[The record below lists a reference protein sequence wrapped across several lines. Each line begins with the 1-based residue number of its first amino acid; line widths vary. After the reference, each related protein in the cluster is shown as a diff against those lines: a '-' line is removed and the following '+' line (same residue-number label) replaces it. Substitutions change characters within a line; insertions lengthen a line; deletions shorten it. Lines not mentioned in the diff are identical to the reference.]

1 MACITNVVVRAL
13 LTVQTALLGMALL
26 SSSNPISAQTSQL
39 LGVPQSQAPSQPV
52 ASRMKT
58 ITNAQRNQAAALARA
73 NRVALRRAAKA
84 AGAKRLTVPVS
95 AATLNP
101 KLSANASAATV
112 AAAPVAR
119 AASVN
124 SLAVS
129 GGTGNAAPIGIPGAA
144 SDPNSCMPGILD
156 YFNCGNYANSPLPE
170 LQMDQQSGSLM
181 KDANGN
187 PVPVANTG
195 IRKFVNTLAGV
206 GEGNKNELGNYIPVA
221 KPSAYLEKDGT
232 SSDLYTLELK
242 RYQQALHWDLPP
254 TILQGYSDSA
264 NNGPSSYLGPIIF
277 ATRDKPVR
285 VIFKNSLPQGAA
297 GNLFLPVD
305 TTMKGDGNDAHGNPS
320 PQNRALLHLHGGVT
334 PWISDGT
341 AHQWITPEGQKGAS
355 QHNVPDMGDPGT
367 GADTWYWTN
376 HQSAR
381 MMWYHDHSY
390 GLTRLNVYAGE
401 AAPYILTEKAEDSLI
416 DSKVLPNQ
424 AGIDKSNGSYRYG
437 IPLVIQDKTF
447 VPPTATTVV
456 NPPRLGSGNVA
467 AYTMDQLTA
476 EDPTW
481 LGQTNL
487 GGGAVIST
495 SDGTNDSIMG
505 QFGQLWFPH
514 VFMPN
519 QNPNRSDGVNGY
531 GRWDY
536 GAWVWPPVTG
546 LTHTPI
552 ATTDPVSKANITIPP
567 FPNPSA
573 VQESFMDTPLVNGT
587 PYPTLT
593 VGTKAYRFRILNAS
607 NERHWNLQFYYA
619 VDAAGHACKG
629 GSTPAASACTEVK
642 MVPSTPT
649 AGFPSHWPTDGRD
662 GGVPDPGMAGPD
674 IIQIGNEGG
683 FLPKAIPI
691 ASQPVNYE
699 YNRRV
704 ITSLNVKDH
713 ALLVGPAER
722 ADIVV
727 DFSSVP
733 DGAVLILYNDAPAPD
748 PGFDSRLDYYTGDP
762 DQSNSGGAPTT
773 LPGYGPNT
781 RTVMQF
787 VVSQSADQGTQAFDL
802 NKFNNTMSGGVYASM
817 QDAPLVPEPA
827 YGNAAAN
834 NYAFIQDTA
843 YDTNQH
849 TFLPLANSSALQAG
863 QIPLQNKAIAEE
875 FDTDWGRMTAQLG
888 TELPFTN
895 FLTQTTLQQWFIDP
909 PTETLNNGE
918 MQIWKITHNGVDTH
932 SVHFH
937 LFNVQVINRVAWDG
951 TMMGVDD
958 NEMGWKESVRMN
970 PLTDTIVALK
980 PILPPLPF
988 SLPDNYRLL
997 DPTMQEGAT
1006 SASFTNVDPT
1016 TNNPITTSNK
1026 LTNMGWEYA
1035 WHCHL
1040 LGHEENDMMR
1050 PMIMQVPPEAP
1061 TGLTATRNADTS
1073 VTLNWTN
1080 TAASASGFQIQR
1092 ATDSAFTQ
1100 NVQTFTITPSVTL
1113 TSQLAL
1119 GPMTPFSDSASDPTV
1134 PSYYRVAAS
1143 KLFNSQVGS
1152 TTVLNS
1158 DWTGTVNVAASAAPI
1173 ASLSPT
1179 SIAFGITALKTLS
1192 QSQVITLANTG
1203 TAPFTIT
1210 SAPVLSGPAAG
1221 DFILSS
1227 SCGSSVQAKASCP
1240 ISITFKPTAA
1250 STPGGR
1256 TATLTVG
1263 TSDNQ
1268 HKTLQAAISGTGTAL
1283 SVAPSALNFNTQL
1296 VGTSAPTQRFVLTN
1310 VGTAAINL
1318 TGTGILLTQATGD
1331 YSFRNSCTR
1340 TTIPV
1345 AGSCTITVTFSPLAA
1360 GVKNATITI
1369 STNDPAGTQTVTLAG
1384 IGGAPK
1390 MVLSSTSLAFT
1401 SNVGIASPTQVV
1413 TVSNQGTAP
1422 LSFNQIRLAGANPG
1436 PFNILG
1442 NPANGACSTAASV
1455 PAGGQC
1461 TVTLGFSPTSGN
1473 ASQPQ
1478 PLTASLQINIPAAA
1492 GASQTVALSGTVTVP
1507 GVSATPTT
1515 LNFVRTAP
1523 AAQTI
1528 TVNSTGTSPLTINS
1542 IPATA
1547 GQFSITHSCPLAPS
1561 TLPSGYSCTVS
1572 VTYNPANKNA
1582 TTSTFTINTTATSP
1596 RITLNGR

>member
-1 MACITNVVVRAL
+1 MACITNVVVRSV

-26 SSSNPISAQTSQL
+26 SSSNPVFAQTSQNL
-39 LGVPQSQAPSQPV
+39 ALTQAQATSQPV

-58 ITNAQRNQAAALARA
+58 ITNAQRAQAAALARA

-84 AGAKRLTVPVS
+84 AGATRMSVPVN

-101 KLSANASAATV
+101 KVSTG
-112 AAAPVAR
+112 AAAAAVSVAPAVR
-119 AASVN
+119 AASIAGTAAT
-124 SLAVS
+124 SASPAAVS
-129 GGTGNAAPIGIPGAA
+129 AGIPGAMTL
-144 SDPNSCMPGILD
+144 PNSCVAGILD

-170 LQMDQQSGSLM
+170 LA

-187 PVPVANTG
+187 LIPVPNTG

-206 GEGNKNELGNYIPVA
+206 GAENKNELGNYIPVA

-242 RYQQALHWDLPP
+242 RYQQALHSDLPP
-254 TILQGYSDSA
+254 TILQGYSDSG

-277 ATRDKPVR
+277 ATRDRPVR
-285 VIFKNSLPQGAA
+285 VVFKNSLPSGAA

-305 TTMKGDGNDAHGNPS
+305 TTMKGDGNDANGNAI

-341 AHQWITPEGQKGAS
+341 PHQWITPDGQKGAS
-355 QHNVPDMGDPGT
+355 QQNVPDMGNPGK

-416 DSKVLPNQ
+416 DSGVLPNQ
-424 AGIDKSNGSYRYG
+424 AGIDKSGGSYRYG

-447 VPPTATTVV
+447 VPPTAQTVTA
-456 NPPRLGSGNVA
+456 PPTLGSGNTA
-467 AYTMDQLTA
+467 AYTMDQLSA

-487 GGGAVIST
+487 GGTGLPLIST
-495 SDGTNDSIMG
+495 SDGIGADQGVLG

-552 ATTDPVSKANITIPP
+552 TTTDFTSPNSTITIPA

-587 PYPTLT
+587 PYPTLK
-593 VGTKAYRFRILNAS
+593 VGNSAYRFRILNAS

-619 VDAAGHACKG
+619 VDAAGNPCKG
-629 GSTPAASACTEVK
+629 GVAASACTEVK
-642 MVPSTPT
+642 MVPT
-649 AGFPSHWPTDGRD
+649 AGFPSTWPTDGRD
-662 GGVPDPGMAGPD
+662 GGVPDPAMAGPS

-683 FLPKAIPI
+683 FLPAAVPI

-727 DFSSVP
+727 DFSKVP

-762 DQSNSGGAPTT
+762 DQSASGGAPTT

-787 VVSQSADQGTQAFDL
+787 VVSSSADPKPQGFSAAGFTNAM
-802 NKFNNTMSGGVYASM
+802 NGGVYAAM

-827 YGNAAAN
+827 YGSAP

-843 YDTNQH
+843 YDPAPAPGKPH
-849 TFLPLANSSALQAG
+849 FLALANATTLTG
-863 QIPLQNKAIAEE
+863 KQIPLQNKAIAEE

-951 TMMGVDD
+951 TMYPPDL

-1006 SASFTNVDPT
+1006 SSSFTNVDPT

-1026 LTNMGWEYA
+1026 LTNMGWEYT

-1092 ATDSAFTQ
+1092 ATDPAFTQ
-1100 NVQTFTITPSVTL
+1100 NVQTFTISPSVTL

-1119 GPMTPFSDSASDPTV
+1119 GPVTPFSDSASDPTV
-1134 PSYYRVAAS
+1134 ASFYRVAAS

-1179 SIAFGITALKTLS
+1179 SLAFGITALKTPS
-1192 QSQVITLANTG
+1192 QPQVITLANTG

-1240 ISITFKPTAA
+1240 ISITFKPTVA
-1250 STPGGR
+1250 SAPQGR
-1256 TATLTVG
+1256 TAILTIG

-1283 SVAPSALNFNTQL
+1283 SVAPSTLNFNTQL

-1310 VGTAAINL
+1310 VGTAATNL

-1331 YSFRNSCTR
+1331 YSFKNSCAR
-1340 TTIPV
+1340 PTIP
-1345 AGSCTITVTFSPLAA
+1345 AGGACTITVTFSPLAA
-1360 GVKNATITI
+1360 GVKNATIGI
-1369 STNDPAGTQTVTLAG
+1369 STNDPAGTQTVTLTG

-1390 MVLSSTSLAFT
+1390 MVLSSTSLSFT
-1401 SNVGIASPTQVV
+1401 SNVGVASPTQVV

-1442 NPANGACSTAASV
+1442 SPANGACSTAASV

-1461 TVTLGFSPTSGN
+1461 TVTLGFTPTSGN
-1473 ASQPQ
+1473 ASLPQ

-1542 IPATA
+1542 IPAVS
-1547 GQFSITHSCPLAPS
+1547 GQFAITHSCPLAPS

-1572 VTYNPANKNA
+1572 VTYKPTNKNT
-1582 TTSTFTINTTATSP
+1582 TTSTFTINTSATSP